1 MSKSGVSGTLS
12 ESLMLQHRF
21 EMTFDTLDKLPADD
35 KAGRAV
41 VGNELYNIKKRM
53 DKLPNYN
60 MRGLQ
65 KIMNLLKP
73 YAPKEANV

>member
-35 KAGRAV
+35 KVGRAV
-41 VGNELYNIKKRM
+41 VANELHHIKKRM
-53 DKLPNYN
+53 EKLPNYN

-65 KIMNLLKP
+65 KIMNFLKP
-73 YAPKEANV
+73 YAAKEVTV

>member
-1 MSKSGVSGTLS
+1 MSKSGVTGTLS

-21 EMTFDTLDKLPADD
+21 EMVYDTLDKLPADD
-35 KAGRAV
+35 HKGRAV
-41 VGNELYNIKKRM
+41 VMGELASIKKRM

-65 KIMNLLKP
+65 KIMNFFKP
-73 YAPKEANV
+73 YAAKEANV

>member
-21 EMTFDTLDKLPADD
+21 EMVYDTLDKLPADD
-35 KAGRAV
+35 HKGRAV
-41 VGNELYNIKKRM
+41 VAGELASIKARM
-53 DKLPNYN
+53 EKLPNYN

-65 KIMNLLKP
+65 KIMNFLKP
-73 YAPKEANV
+73 YAPKEVAA